1 MFSSGDFGG
10 KSPSWFL
17 KVLKLPSFYTGN
29 FKIFKNALGKFT
41 TNRPLKHVIQSTNS
55 DFISEYSKHTI
66 ELNQLANLLKGWV
79 FAYEINTCRF
89 EFHWDHMVSITENVK
104 DFYKHDAQCHCSIF
118 YPNLGIINGQKT
130 TQQATK

>member
-1 MFSSGDFGG
+1 MVLLTSNHMFSSGDFGG

-55 DFISEYSKHTI
+55 DFISEYSKAHHRTKSI
-66 ELNQLANLLKGWV
+66 GQ
-79 FAYEINTCRF
+79 FAERLSVRLRNKY
-89 EFHWDHMVSITENVK
+89 
-104 DFYKHDAQCHCSIF
+104 
-118 YPNLGIINGQKT
+118 L
-130 TQQATK
+130 